1 MPGCSMAVLAAS
13 QIMAECSRQTQ
24 YLPRDP
30 VDWDSKMV
38 VLESRA
44 NCAARYFK

>member
-1 MPGCSMAVLAAS
+1 MPGYSTAVLAGS
-13 QIMAECSRQTQ
+13 QIMAECSEQTQ

-30 VDWDSKMV
+30 VDWDSKTL

-44 NCAARYFK
+44 NCAARCFK